1 MRCLLRRKRRAVH
14 TPEVALLSILSV
26 TLWCACV
33 GRELVQSH
41 NMVYAAVTGGIFH
54 ATVSPSAS
62 SSLWGSVSGALAV
75 SVSRPRAGARRRA
88 GRGGATRA
96 RGAGAAA
103 ASCNSQLERIACS
116 YSHYFVLRSAACA
129 CAWGAHTDAGTRHA
143 CTSLAYVR
151 RCTPHIRHTLKN

>member
-75 SVSRPRAGARRRA
+75 SVSRPRAGAHAARGGRRAVLCATRNWSASHVDAAIRSCVVLRHEHALSMRLGGTHRRRHA
-88 GRGGATRA
+88 
-96 RGAGAAA
+96 
-103 ASCNSQLERIACS
+103 
-116 YSHYFVLRSAACA
+116 
-129 CAWGAHTDAGTRHA
+129 A
-143 CTSLAYVR
+143 CTSLAYMP
-151 RCTPHIRHTLKN
+151 RCTPHPPAY